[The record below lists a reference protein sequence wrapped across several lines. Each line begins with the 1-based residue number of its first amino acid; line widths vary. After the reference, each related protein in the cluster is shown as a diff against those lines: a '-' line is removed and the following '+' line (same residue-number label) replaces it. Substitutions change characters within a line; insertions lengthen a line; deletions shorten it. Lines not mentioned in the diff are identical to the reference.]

1 MASSDQDLPV
11 SGSEVRFEVDSLNS
25 SEFAS
30 PPLRTASEKSARVR
44 PRFSSWS
51 FHFSFSADSTS
62 LNLNGGGAAGCVTL
76 RERLRAH
83 ISSRVG
89 IAMPHIVTFVTAFY
103 DASIFSLPEGV
114 SLSISLRGYVQ
125 TRAQTNC
132 EITTMQRWIP
142 SAIWNPVRGGL
153 ASNSEFKADVSRSE
167 DPNNQWTQM
176 IVFGSISL
184 NNAAK
189 MERKKLRE
197 ASHLH

>member
-30 PPLRTASEKSARVR
+30 PPLRTASEKRARVR

-103 DASIFSLPEGV
+103 DASIFSGALPEGV
-114 SLSISLRGYVQ
+114 SLSI
-125 TRAQTNC
+125 
-132 EITTMQRWIP
+132 
-142 SAIWNPVRGGL
+142 
-153 ASNSEFKADVSRSE
+153 
-167 DPNNQWTQM
+167 
-176 IVFGSISL
+176 
-184 NNAAK
+184 
-189 MERKKLRE
+189 
-197 ASHLH
+197 